1 MKNRCG
7 IRQCFTSICLAAV
20 IVGLMAATPALA
32 AQLTLTWTDNS
43 SDEWGFRIERRF
55 NPAGSYSEITIVDPN
70 VTSYVDTTVTPG
82 QDYCYRIR
90 AYNSAGTSEYSNESC
105 GNPILFT
112 GGVFVASGRI
122 DGIPGAE
129 IITGPG
135 PGGGPH
141 VKVLR
146 ANGVSLGPGFM
157 AYDPAFTGGVR
168 VAACDFDGD
177 GRDEIVTAPGPGGG
191 PHVRVFQLDPA
202 GNLTGELAG
211 FFAYHPA
218 FTGGVFVAC
227 GDVDGDGV
235 PEIITGAGAG
245 GGPHVRV
252 CACRAAPSFRSSSFF
267 AYHPA
272 FTGGVRVAAGN
283 VDGSDRAIAD
293 HRPRPRRRAPCP
305 CHQAAHG
312 GGPGRHDGARSF
324 FAYHPAFTGGVF
336 VAAGNVT
343 SNGLAE
349 IITGAG
355 TGGGPHVQVFD
366 AGGLRTAP
374 GGRVQLLRLR
384 PGLHGRRL
392 RGRRD
397 VNGDGREEIITGA
410 GPGGGPHI
418 LGFSAP
424 ARWPSARASSLTAR
438 TFTGGVRGWRPGRPG
453 GPAQEIAVGS
463 CVRWTTATVP
473 R

>member
-1 MKNRCG
+1 VKNRYG
-7 IRQCFTSICLAAV
+7 IRPCFTSIGLAAV

-43 SDEWGFRIERRF
+43 SDELGFRIERRF

-70 VTSYVDTTVTPG
+70 VTSYVDTTVAPG

-90 AYNSAGTSEYSNESC
+90 AYNFVGTSKYSNESC

-191 PHVRVFQLDPA
+191 SHVRVFQLDPA
-202 GNLTGELAG
+202 GNVTGELAG
-211 FFAYHPA
+211 FFAYPPA
-218 FTGGVFVAC
+218 FTGGAFVAC

-235 PEIITGAGAG
+235 SEIITGADAG
-245 GGPHVRV
+245 GGPHVRILRLQGSTV
-252 CACRAAPSFRSSSFF
+252 VSIFELL
-267 AYHPA
+267 AYHPT

-283 VDGSDRAIAD
+283 VDGSDRASLIT
-293 HRPRPRRRAPCP
+293 APGP
-305 CHQAAHG
+305 G
-312 GGPGRHDGARSF
+312 GGPHVRAIKLLTSGGTVVATMELASF
-324 FAYHPAFTGGVF
+324 FAYHPASTGGVF

-349 IITGAG
+349 IITGPD
-355 TGGGPHVQVFD
+355 TGGGPHVQTFS
-366 AGGLRTAP
+366 AGGLPRRGFFAYHSTFT
-374 GGRVQLLRLR
+374 GGVRVASGNLDAA
-384 PGLHGRRL
+384 GT
-392 RGRRD
+392 D
-397 VNGDGREEIITGA
+397 EIVTGA
-410 GPGGGPHI
+410 GPTGGPHI
-418 LGFSAP
+418 LGFSGAG
-424 ARWPSARASSLTAR
+424 AL
-438 TFTGGVRGWRPGRPG
+438 GGTSFFPY
-453 GPAQEIAVGS
+453 
-463 CVRWTTATVP
+463 
-473 R
+473 

>member
-1 MKNRCG
+1 VKNRYG
-7 IRQCFTSICLAAV
+7 IRPCFTSIGLAAV

-43 SDEWGFRIERRF
+43 SDELGFRIERRF

-70 VTSYVDTTVTPG
+70 VTSYVDTTVAPG

-90 AYNSAGTSEYSNESC
+90 AYNFVGTSEYSNESC

-191 PHVRVFQLDPA
+191 SHVRVFQLDPA
-202 GNLTGELAG
+202 GNVTGELAG
-211 FFAYHPA
+211 FFAYPPA
-218 FTGGVFVAC
+218 FTGGAFVAC

-235 PEIITGAGAG
+235 SEIITGADAG
-245 GGPHVRV
+245 GGPHVRILRLQGSTV
-252 CACRAAPSFRSSSFF
+252 VSIFELL
-267 AYHPA
+267 AYHPT

-283 VDGSDRAIAD
+283 VDGSDRASLIT
-293 HRPRPRRRAPCP
+293 APGP
-305 CHQAAHG
+305 G
-312 GGPGRHDGARSF
+312 GGPHVRAIKLLTSGGTVVATMELASFFAYHPASTGGVFVAAGNVTGNGLAEIITGADTGGGPHVLTFSAGGAALGGGF
-324 FAYHPAFTGGVF
+324 FAYHPAFTGGVR
-336 VAAGNVT
+336 VASGNLDAAGT
-343 SNGLAE
+343 DE
-349 IITGAG
+349 I
-355 TGGGPHVQVFD
+355 V
-366 AGGLRTAP
+366 
-374 GGRVQLLRLR
+374 
-384 PGLHGRRL
+384 
-392 RGRRD
+392 
-397 VNGDGREEIITGA
+397 TGA
-410 GPGGGPHI
+410 GPTGSPHI
-418 LGFSAP
+418 LGFSGAG
-424 ARWPSARASSLTAR
+424 AL
-438 TFTGGVRGWRPGRPG
+438 GGTSFFPY
-453 GPAQEIAVGS
+453 
-463 CVRWTTATVP
+463 
-473 R
+473 